1 MNIYDWATFLA
12 QWNTELLNDDE
23 FTDSLPEEIKSS
35 GWLGCPGAT
44 TKQIEM
50 LEMRLGVKLPP
61 SYHAFLSTSNGW
73 KMTPFVRRIWST
85 EQVAWFHVRNQAW
98 IDSYLASSAKSTSLP
113 NAVSVTYDHQ
123 QTSTTIYIDHVQY
136 TLEAVSY
143 THLDVYKRHTQS
155 HSGSSA
161 NPYQYT
167 GQYQD
172 AATGLYQLRARYYQP
187 GDGRFLS
194 RDRMGLD
201 QYDPAEWNRYSYARN
216 NPVLYG
222 DPLGLSA
229 GALTL
234 NPPVTQPWP
243 CLLYTSRCV

>member
-136 TLEAVSY
+136 TLEVS
-143 THLDVYKRHTQS
+143 DK
-155 HSGSSA
+155 G
-161 NPYQYT
+161 
-167 GQYQD
+167 D
-172 AATGLYQLRARYYQP
+172 RAIY
-187 GDGRFLS
+187 L
-194 RDRMGLD
+194 
-201 QYDPAEWNRYSYARN
+201 
-216 NPVLYG
+216 
-222 DPLGLSA
+222 
-229 GALTL
+229 L
-234 NPPVTQPWP
+234 NPKVVADSGEWEAWFFADWLPSPKRYPSFWD
-243 CLLYTSRCV
+243 LMEGEYAERCV